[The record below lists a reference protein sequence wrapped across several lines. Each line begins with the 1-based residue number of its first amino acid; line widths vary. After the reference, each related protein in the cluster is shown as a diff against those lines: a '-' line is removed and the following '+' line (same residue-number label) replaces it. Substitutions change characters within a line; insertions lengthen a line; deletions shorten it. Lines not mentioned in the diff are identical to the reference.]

1 MPTRLQDGLSISLL
15 QWIRSADVSEVRT
28 VIVRIVETESVS
40 RVIHNLE
47 NAGLQDIEILSNSSL
62 RGRGNSEVLSRV
74 ARCMGV
80 SSVAEDFHSQENQQ
94 Y

>member
-15 QWIRSADVSEVRT
+15 QWMRSADVSEMRT

-47 NAGLQDIEILSNSSL
+47 NAGLQEIETLSYTSL
-62 RGRGNSEVLSRV
+62 KGRGNSEVLSRV

-80 SSVAEDFHSQENQQ
+80 SSVTEDLHAQKQEG
-94 Y
+94 